1 MLIFLSMLESDEERR
16 LFTDLY
22 NQYGN
27 MMLHVA
33 KRYFPKD
40 MYAAE
45 DVVQNAW
52 IRVVDHFQKIQA
64 VPSKKRGA
72 YLVVIVRN
80 EAITALR
87 KQKPELQFDENFVE
101 GYIDLENDNT
111 RSIIDTIRAM
121 PDIYRTVLEMRFVE
135 ERSTKEIAKA
145 LSLKETNSRCSD
157 SPRPGAAYKKIERRG
172 IHKMTEGEENIII
185 KGVLLEAI
193 SRDFSE
199 ELSNNKEVSVS
210 PRFKRQMMA
219 MMK

>member
-33 KRYFPKD
+33 KHYFPKD

-145 LSLKETNSRCSD
+145 LSLKETTVDVR
-157 SPRPGAAYKKIERRG
+157 IHRG
-172 IHKMTEGEENIII
+172 RALLIRKLREEGYI
-185 KGVLLEAI
+185 K
-193 SRDFSE
+193 
-199 ELSNNKEVSVS
+199 
-210 PRFKRQMMA
+210 
-219 MMK
+219 

>member
-101 GYIDLENDNT
+101 GYICLLYT
-111 RSIIDTIRAM
+111 S
-121 PDIYRTVLEMRFVE
+121 P
-135 ERSTKEIAKA
+135 
-145 LSLKETNSRCSD
+145 
-157 SPRPGAAYKKIERRG
+157 SPR
-172 IHKMTEGEENIII
+172 
-185 KGVLLEAI
+185 
-193 SRDFSE
+193 D
-199 ELSNNKEVSVS
+199 
-210 PRFKRQMMA
+210 
-219 MMK
+219 

>member
-1 MLIFLSMLESDEERR
+1 
-16 LFTDLY
+16 
-22 NQYGN
+22 
-27 MMLHVA
+27 
-33 KRYFPKD
+33 

-121 PDIYRTVLEMRFVE
+121 PDILEMRFVE

-145 LSLKETNSRCSD
+145 LSLKETTVDVR
-157 SPRPGAAYKKIERRG
+157 IHRG
-172 IHKMTEGEENIII
+172 RALLIRKLREEGYI
-185 KGVLLEAI
+185 K
-193 SRDFSE
+193 
-199 ELSNNKEVSVS
+199 
-210 PRFKRQMMA
+210 
-219 MMK
+219 

>member
-52 IRVVDHFQKIQA
+52 IRVVDHF
-64 VPSKKRGA
+64 KKRGA

-145 LSLKETNSRCSD
+145 LSLKETTVDVR
-157 SPRPGAAYKKIERRG
+157 IHRG
-172 IHKMTEGEENIII
+172 RALLIRKLREEGYI
-185 KGVLLEAI
+185 K
-193 SRDFSE
+193 
-199 ELSNNKEVSVS
+199 
-210 PRFKRQMMA
+210 
-219 MMK
+219 

>member
-145 LSLKETNSRCSD
+145 LSLKETTVDVR
-157 SPRPGAAYKKIERRG
+157 ILRG
-172 IHKMTEGEENIII
+172 RALLIRKLREEGYI
-185 KGVLLEAI
+185 K
-193 SRDFSE
+193 
-199 ELSNNKEVSVS
+199 
-210 PRFKRQMMA
+210 
-219 MMK
+219 

>member
-52 IRVVDHFQKIQA
+52 IRVVDHF
-64 VPSKKRGA
+64 
-72 YLVVIVRN
+72 VIVRN

-145 LSLKETNSRCSD
+145 LSLKETTVDVR
-157 SPRPGAAYKKIERRG
+157 IHRG
-172 IHKMTEGEENIII
+172 RALLIRKLREEGYI
-185 KGVLLEAI
+185 K
-193 SRDFSE
+193 
-199 ELSNNKEVSVS
+199 
-210 PRFKRQMMA
+210 
-219 MMK
+219 